1 MKFTRRS
8 TYVSMA
14 LMFLFSCSAFL
25 VSAQEDNTN
34 IPSQLDQALASLS
47 QGLREDISRTDL
59 TSYEWI
65 HREFSD
71 TSLGCPSMGV
81 NYAQVITPG
90 YQFFLTYDGTLYDYR
105 VSDSGDS
112 VILCDSR
119 PAVTVPDENMT
130 PSPATCEDT
139 YTVAEG
145 DTLFG
150 IARQCNTTVAALMA
164 TNLDIEDR
172 SLIFSG
178 QTISIPE
185 NDGEPVVSIRPDSG
199 PAGMTIRLYAA
210 GFPPGANV
218 SLGLG
223 APESEYIVVGTREIG
238 DDGELDTTLRLPDNL
253 SAGDEQVAVV
263 VLNNEETVSEVF
275 TVTDEVFQPTAIP
288 TQPADGAYFEQSQ
301 IYLVALGDAG
311 RSGEAIGCDDSLIP
325 VPVTFESTQAPLTA
339 ALTELLDIHSRTY
352 GQSGLYNALYQ
363 SDLNISNVTIQ
374 NGEAVI
380 DLTGSLAI
388 GGVCDQPRVEAQ
400 LRQTALQYSTVD
412 TVTITINGESLDST
426 F

>member
-8 TYVSMA
+8 IGV
-14 LMFLFSCSAFL
+14 LLILVFSAFL
-25 VSAQEDNTN
+25 VNAQEDDNN
-34 IPSQLDQALASLS
+34 IPPQLDIVLASLS
-47 QGLREDISRTDL
+47 QGLREDVSRADL
-59 TSYEWI
+59 ISYEWI
-65 HREFSD
+65 RRDFSD
-71 TSLGCPSMGV
+71 TSLGCPSMGA

-112 VILCDSR
+112 VVLCDSR
-119 PAVTVPDENMT
+119 PAVTMPDEPMT
-130 PSPATCEDT
+130 PLPMTCEDT

-145 DTLFG
+145 ENLFG
-150 IARQCNTTVAALMA
+150 IAQQCNTTVAALIA
-164 TNLDIEDR
+164 TNPDIEDR
-172 SLIFSG
+172 SLIFAG

-185 NDGEPVVSIRPDSG
+185 NDGETVVSIRPDSG
-199 PAGMTIRLYAA
+199 SAGMTIRLYAA

-218 SLGLG
+218 SLGIG
-223 APESEYIVVGTREIG
+223 PPESEYIVVGTREIG
-238 DDGELDTTLRLPDNL
+238 DDGELDTTLRLSDNL
-253 SAGDEQVAVV
+253 AVGTERVAVV

-275 TVTDEVFQPTAIP
+275 TVTDEVFQPTAVP
-288 TQPADGAYFEQSQ
+288 TQPADGAFFEQSQ

-311 RSGEAIGCDDSLIP
+311 RSGNPIGCDDSIIP
-325 VPVTFESTQAPLTA
+325 VTVTFESTQAPLTA
-339 ALTELLDIHSRTY
+339 ALTELLDINSRTY

-363 SDLNISNVTIQ
+363 SDLTLTNVTIQ

-380 DLTGSLAI
+380 NMTGSLTI

-412 TVTITINGESLDST
+412 TVTINVNGETLDT
-426 F
+426 AF